1 LAAPAILE
9 EEDEDM
15 ADTDSID
22 ANPDILHKRTDMEID
37 GAENQTSTSHVAG
50 DKMRKI

>member
-15 ADTDSID
+15 ADSID

>member
-1 LAAPAILE
+1 LAAAIL

-15 ADTDSID
+15 ADSID
-22 ANPDILHKRTDMEID
+22 ANPDSLHKRTDMEID